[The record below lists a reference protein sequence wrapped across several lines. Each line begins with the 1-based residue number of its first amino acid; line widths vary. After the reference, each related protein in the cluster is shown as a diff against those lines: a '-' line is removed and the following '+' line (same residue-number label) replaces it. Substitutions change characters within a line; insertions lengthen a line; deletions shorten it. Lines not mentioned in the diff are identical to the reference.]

1 MRRRAIGVAVVVL
14 VMLGSAGPAWAAPTT
29 EIIQGRIL
37 RLVSVADWDA
47 AGALLPGQP
56 VRWDVAVSAR
66 APDPGRVT
74 IALSATGDAP
84 LILDVSMCLQAWEAS
99 GCPGGAV
106 VLRSAWEIPR
116 DGGEVRLAEVAD
128 TDVANVRLTIGLA
141 DGAEAGSTSVRLHAR
156 GEGETAVV
164 GPEGGLATTGMP
176 PHVPWVLAGGA
187 VLAVA
192 GVLLVARRRRVRS
205 DGALARDPGGAP

>member
-37 RLVSVADWDA
+37 RLVSVADWEA

-84 LILDVSMCLQAWEAS
+84 LVLDVSMCLRAWEPS

-106 VLRSAWEIPR
+106 MLRSEWEIPR

-128 TDVANVRLTIGLA
+128 TDVANVRLTIRLA
-141 DGAEAGSTSVRLHAR
+141 EGTEAGSTSIRLHAR

-176 PHVPWVLAGGA
+176 PHVPWALAGGVA
-187 VLAVA
+187 LAAA
-192 GVLLVARRRRVRS
+192 GVLLVARRRRDRS
-205 DGALARDPGGAP
+205 VGALAREPGGEP